1 MELIGHS
8 MTLKI
13 KKSYLALVSY
23 AMIAIGCQGE
33 LVTEI
38 PEVEESLAYRAVA
51 ESYAP
56 VTKTAMAGLDV
67 VWSEN
72 DEVAVF
78 QANNRADRFCVTAES
93 VGSTTAGFV
102 LAEEVSEGD
111 PIASAV
117 ACYPYS
123 SDLMLVENREM
134 VEDGD
139 NILMVPDGTYSLMGL
154 VFPTTQKYA
163 EGSFGNGSFPMVA
176 VTDGLQ
182 DKFFKMKN
190 VLGALKLQ
198 LTGDMSVKSI
208 TVSGNNFESIAGPA
222 QSVRF
227 SFDEDPVVHMNADE
241 PSATSVTLDCG
252 DGVALSSSSA
262 TDFMISLVPTV
273 FEYGFTVTVVDTDGV
288 SYQIVATAE
297 NEIQRSKVLVM
308 PEIDIDD
315 MTPVLSVVTDPGFT
329 DVDIELELMLE
340 DATGFYGIFAPKAT
354 WEIYASAFTDPSLVQ
369 GLLDGGFES
378 EGLPCTYYFDTT
390 YEGKLS
396 HFGLDP
402 YLADDEYC
410 NDVYPNSSYY
420 LIIVPE
426 IDGKEEYTLS
436 DFILYE
442 VQTLSL
448 DKGGDIKLPNYTVT
462 EGFFI
467 SEVHFQ
473 PSKDINMVMYRVF
486 DADDELPTSE
496 NYLDMIRETA
506 DYSSTDGFTV
516 KVVSAPG
523 VLPGAAYKVC
533 VVLADASN
541 TTSLYTVDVKTKELP
556 YDESVT
562 FEISD
567 PVYTKNSNIVSS
579 TVTYPDGAVKLYYV
593 INHQMI
599 IDDYNEAVYVSEAL
613 LNSSSTMKSIDLA
626 GKSNPVRISG
636 TAVDNLRRD
645 VMHYAHVFV
654 LMNDGKVSH
663 LVTSKGVLAE
673 KRM

>member
-8 MTLKI
+8 MTLNI

-33 LVTEI
+33 LVAEI

-273 FEYGFTVTVVDTDGV
+273 FEYGFTVTVVDTEGV

-329 DVDIELELMLE
+329 DVDIEMELLVE
-340 DATGFYGIFAPKAT
+340 DAVGFYGIFAPKAT

-462 EGFFI
+462 EGFFS

-473 PSKDINMVMYRVF
+473 PSKDINMVMYSVF

-506 DYSSTDGFTV
+506 DYSSTDGFTL
-516 KVVSAPG
+516 KVTSAPG
-523 VLPGAAYKVC
+523 VLPGGAYKVC
-533 VVLADASN
+533 VVLADTKN
-541 TTSLYTVDVKTKELP
+541 RTSFYTVDVNTKAIP
-556 YDESVT
+556 YDETVT
-562 FEISD
+562 VEISE
-567 PVYTKNSNIVSS
+567 PTYTKTGSLFSAS
-579 TVTYPDGAVKLYYV
+579 VTYPEEAVKLYYV
-593 INHQMI
+593 VDEQMI
-599 IDDYNEAVYVSEAL
+599 VDDYRSAEYIAGVLEGT
-613 LNSSSTMKSIDLA
+613 SSSMTELDLA
-626 GKSNPVRISG
+626 GKSNPVEIS
-636 TAVDNLRRD
+636 TKAKINFSRPLTN
-645 VMHYAHVFV
+645 YAHLFV
-654 LMNDGKVSH
+654 MLENGKVSH
-663 LVTSKGVLAE
+663 LVTSKGVEASI
-673 KRM
+673 K